1 MARKPVPD
9 VSFLETPRP
18 TPAARPSTLFT
29 TGASDSAPA
38 REIAVERLHDNPYQ
52 PRQTMN
58 ADELEQL
65 AEVIGAQGFQGVL
78 VGRPHPTAPGM
89 IQLAFGHRRRE
100 AARRAGLAT
109 IPVQVRD
116 LDDRDMVE
124 MAVTENIQRADLTAL
139 DEGRTYELMQVQFG
153 LTQEEVA
160 ARVGKTR
167 GYVADRL
174 RLAHAPADVQ
184 AFLEEKPDSL
194 RAAATLVQIADPLLR
209 AELMEGM
216 RTGRLTTNDLPQAR
230 RTLTDGAGGDA
241 VEPDPS
247 DASAADPQHR
257 ARVRA
262 DNLRLETAIQSL
274 TAFER
279 RAAARGSISL
289 QEFTN
294 LARVRTL
301 VEALYVTYSPPTD
314 LLSGQQ

>member
-1 MARKPVPD
+1 MARKPAPD
-9 VSFLETPRP
+9 VSFLESPRT

-29 TGASDSAPA
+29 SSTNDSAPA
-38 REIAVERLHDNPYQ
+38 REIALAQLQDNPYQ

-58 ADELEQL
+58 AEELDQL

-78 VGRPHPTAPGM
+78 VGRPHPTLPGM

-124 MAVTENIQRADLTAL
+124 MAVTENIQRADLTPL
-139 DEGRTYELMQVQFG
+139 DEGRTYLLMQAQFA

-184 AFLEEKPDSL
+184 AFLEEKPDSI
-194 RAAATLVQIADPLLR
+194 RAAASLVQIADPVLR
-209 AELMEGM
+209 AELMEGL

-230 RTLTDGAGGDA
+230 RTLTGPAA
-241 VEPDPS
+241 ETL
-247 DASAADPQHR
+247 ADPPPAAAPDAPADDRQHR

-279 RAAARGSISL
+279 RAAARGGISL

-294 LARVRTL
+294 LARLREL
-301 VEALYVTYSPPTD
+301 VEGLYVTYSPPA
-314 LLSGQQ
+314 